1 MKNRATSDRFFPLN
15 RRELLTSFLGLPI
28 AMSAGC
34 SSGPATLPPEGGFV
48 GGSADVGHRLRDG
61 MRPAVPDDA
70 WTDTDVVIVG
80 GGIAGLSAARKLQQ
94 SGIDRFVLLELEQQ
108 PGGTSVSGQSDLVA
122 YPWGAH
128 YLPVPLPHNKSLI
141 RLLDEMGLVEDR
153 APDGSPRIAEQYL
166 CRAPQ
171 ERVFHNGIW
180 HEGLFLHAAASA
192 RDLQELS
199 DFQHRIHQLV
209 DWRDEHDRR
218 AFTIPAAECSQDSRM
233 LDLDTV
239 TMSDWLTD
247 QGFSSARL
255 RKFIDYACRDDYGLT
270 VEQTSAWAG
279 LFYFAARVRRS
290 DEDSQP
296 FITWPE
302 GNGRMVAYLAALSH
316 QQIQS
321 GWAVTAVA
329 PGKTDS
335 ERLRVAAFQT
345 DSENVHGWRARHVIF
360 AAPPFLAPYLIP
372 DLGSERVSAFRSCEF
387 GSWLVANLHLTDR
400 PKSSGF
406 PLSWDNVIYDSPSLG
421 YVAATHQRGIDFG
434 PTVLTYYYPL
444 CDDDPH
450 AARQR
455 LLSLSWEEWA
465 DVVLTD
471 LERAHPEIRS
481 LCRRLD
487 IMRWGHAMVRPRPGF
502 ITGAACRLSR
512 EPYRGIH
519 FAHSALSGL
528 ALFEE
533 AYYHGERA
541 ADEIVAA
548 RAGGN
553 A

>member
-1 MKNRATSDRFFPLN
+1 M
-15 RRELLTSFLGLPI
+15 LTSFLGLPI
-28 AMSAGC
+28 AMSVGC
-34 SSGPATLPPEGGFV
+34 SSSQAILPPEGEIV

-61 MRPAVPDDA
+61 IPPPVPGGA
-70 WTDTDVVIVG
+70 WTETDVVIVG
-80 GGIAGLSAARKLQQ
+80 GGISGLSAARKLQQ
-94 SGIDRFVLLELEQQ
+94 SGIDRFVLLELEEQT
-108 PGGTSVSGQSDLVA
+108 GGTSISGQSDLVA

-128 YLPVPLPHNKSLI
+128 YLPVPLPHNRSLI
-141 RLLDEMGLVEDR
+141 QLLDEMGLIEDT
-153 APDGSPRIAEQYL
+153 AADGSLRIAEQYL

-171 ERVFHNGIW
+171 ERVFHNGTW
-180 HEGLFLHAAASA
+180 HEGLFLHAGASA
-192 RDLQELS
+192 RDLQELG
-199 DFQHRIHQLV
+199 DFQDRVRQFV
-209 DWRDEHDRR
+209 NWRDDNDRR
-218 AFTIPAAECSQDSRM
+218 AFTIPAAESSQHSRIV
-233 LDLDTV
+233 DLDTIS
-239 TMSDWLTD
+239 MSDWLAG
-247 QGFSSARL
+247 QGFSSDRL
-255 RKFIDYACRDDYGLT
+255 LKFIDYACRDDYGLT
-270 VEQTSAWAG
+270 VGQTSAWAG
-279 LFYFAARVRRS
+279 LFYFASRVGRS
-290 DEDSQP
+290 EDDSQP

-302 GNGRMVAYLAALSH
+302 GNGRIVRHLSALSQ
-316 QQIQS
+316 QQIAS
-321 GWAVTAVA
+321 GWAVTEVR
-329 PGKTDS
+329 PGSTAS
-335 ERLRVAAFQT
+335 RRLQVTAFHASTGQ
-345 DSENVHGWRARHVIF
+345 VRGWRARHVIF

-372 DLGSERVSAFRSCEF
+372 DLDPERASAFRHFEF

-400 PKSSGF
+400 PQSSGF

-444 CDDDPH
+444 CDDDPK

-471 LERAHPEIRS
+471 LERAHPEIRA

-502 ITGAACRLSR
+502 ITGTACRISR

-541 ADEIVAA
+541 ADEIAA
-548 RAGGN
+548 AL
-553 A
+553 AEVSV